1 MKHLI
6 VCAILMATASP
17 LAAQASVV
25 MPERLSPEQVSVRNA
40 YLVLRDSLHAV
51 EAGGARLVRDK
62 RGSSDA
68 SLSSRARVIS
78 RGCTAALGL
87 VDSTRVRMMTIES
100 AQPRVMERRSSLSS
114 SFTELAAGLGKCQAE
129 FTRLAEPANVEELR
143 GYGFGRAEAIR
154 EIIQHFNKMSWEYL
168 RILGIEV
175 RPIGAGANPLA
186 G

>member
-6 VCAILMATASP
+6 VCAILMGAASP
-17 LAAQASVV
+17 IAAQSSVV
-25 MPERLSPEQVSVRNA
+25 MPERLSPEQLSVRNA

-78 RGCTAALGL
+78 RGCVASLGL
-87 VDSTRVRMMTIES
+87 IDSARVRMMAIES
-100 AQPRVMERRSSLSS
+100 DNPRVRERRSNLSD
-114 SFTELAAGLGKCQAE
+114 SFTELAAGLGKCQTE
-129 FTRLAEPANVEELR
+129 FTRLADPANVEELR

-154 EIIQHFNKMSWEYL
+154 EIIQHFNKMSVEYL
-168 RILGIEV
+168 RILGIEI
-175 RPIGAGANPLA
+175 RPIGSGANPLA